1 MPVNC
6 DLNHFLQAMSV
17 FGHVQSVSIKPG
29 SSEGLVSFNDRE
41 AAKKLVLACLAS
53 RFGGQSVEVQG
64 CVVTVDFPTDLWIF
78 VKDSAEVVALSARA
92 QVERIL
98 KEAQVMQ
105 QQPPQNIEEV
115 APNAKKRRRE

>member
-1 MPVNC
+1 M
-6 DLNHFLQAMSV
+6 
-17 FGHVQSVSIKPG
+17 
-29 SSEGLVSFNDRE
+29 
-41 AAKKLVLACLAS
+41 
-53 RFGGQSVEVQG
+53 EVQG